1 MSLTV
6 RVISVLNNSDLS
18 NSLWQEI
25 NKLLPENYLYKANKF
40 RFWKD
45 KQAYVLGKLL
55 TKNILQTTT
64 NKDLEDVQYTEFNK
78 PYVNDTLSFN
88 VSHSGEYVVCA
99 YCISNTQLGI
109 DVEQI
114 DNRTRIE
121 DFDLVLTASE
131 KKKIYNSATPKS
143 DFYTLWTLKEAV
155 VKADG
160 RGLNIPLQEIE
171 ILEDKIAVN
180 EKNWYYHSLLIDNNY
195 KCHLVA
201 DEEKIEIVMNKVTV
215 EELVSK
221 LLQKA

>member
-1 MSLTV
+1 MAVTV
-6 RVISVLNNSDLS
+6 NVICLLNNNELP
-18 NSLWQEI
+18 NELWQEMS
-25 NKLLPENYLYKANKF
+25 KLLPKIYQQKANKF

-88 VSHSGEYVVCA
+88 ISHSGEYVVCA

-114 DNRTRIE
+114 NNRTRIE
-121 DFDLVLTASE
+121 DFDMVLTASE
-131 KKKIYNSATPKS
+131 KMKIYNSDTPKS

-160 RGLNIPLQEIE
+160 RGLNIPLHEIE

-180 EKNWYYHSLLIDNNY
+180 EKNWYYRSLLIDNNY

-201 DEEKIEIVMNKVTV
+201 DEEKIEIVLNKVTV

-221 LLQKA
+221 LLQRI